1 MSPRLSPRPRAAVA
15 VGYRWSSA
23 SLGSALP
30 RSHRPIDVGRPL
42 AAPSLPL
49 AVNADRNDGHHNPTD
64 AGLQL
69 RADAHPLATGRKIH
83 VDAADPIGRGALPD
97 LGQFHWR
104 AVRKRAV
111 MHPTI
116 ALGGYIG
123 SRQKRRLIRVVD
135 MAGGDKADQSVVE
148 RSSVTGRRTT
158 PSQRARFRRIV
169 DAAMESASEGGYDAV
184 QMRSVADRAGV
195 AIGTVYRYF
204 PSKNHMLVVAL
215 LWMFE
220 GLRDRFQDFVI
231 PGETPSDRILFVL
244 RKNTE
249 VLETDHLRYE
259 ALVRAYM
266 FADASATPELNALG
280 GVVTE
285 MFAKAI
291 GVEEV
296 SQQQLDAVKVIDDV
310 WMSSLVSW
318 VAGRMTTDEVMA
330 HLELAVRLVFRKLGG

>member
-1 MSPRLSPRPRAAVA
+1 M
-15 VGYRWSSA
+15 
-23 SLGSALP
+23 
-30 RSHRPIDVGRPL
+30 
-42 AAPSLPL
+42 
-49 AVNADRNDGHHNPTD
+49 
-64 AGLQL
+64 
-69 RADAHPLATGRKIH
+69 
-83 VDAADPIGRGALPD
+83 
-97 LGQFHWR
+97 
-104 AVRKRAV
+104 
-111 MHPTI
+111 
-116 ALGGYIG
+116 
-123 SRQKRRLIRVVD
+123 D
-135 MAGGDKADQSVVE
+135 MAGGDKTDQSVVE

>member
-1 MSPRLSPRPRAAVA
+1 MTPPTTTDTSAVPDAKPAIRGAAVPA
-15 VGYRWSSA
+15 RRSRTSA
-23 SLGSALP
+23 
-30 RSHRPIDVGRPL
+30 RHRDAILDATL
-42 AAPSLPL
+42 TAAAS
-49 AVNADRNDGHHNPTD
+49 
-64 AGLQL
+64 
-69 RADAHPLATGRKIH
+69 
-83 VDAADPIGRGALPD
+83 
-97 LGQFHWR
+97 
-104 AVRKRAV
+104 
-111 MHPTI
+111 
-116 ALGGYIG
+116 GGY
-123 SRQKRRLIRVVD
+123 Q
-135 MAGGDKADQSVVE
+135 
-148 RSSVTGRRTT
+148 
-158 PSQRARFRRIV
+158 
-169 DAAMESASEGGYDAV
+169 AV
-184 QMRSVADRAGV
+184 QMRAVAEQVGIAV
-195 AIGTVYRYF
+195 GTLYRYF